1 MDIDDEDEDDDIS
14 IDSQH
19 TYIAKPSSD
28 FDYRFVLE
36 LVYADGFNNI
46 NEYIENA
53 CIPIGE
59 TIYDIFDSNIIITDF
74 KITFM
79 FDFQPN
85 CDACKTIGDNI
96 YVMYPSNKSVWTTQ
110 PYVTIDF
117 DAKFR
122 SAKYVFRLINLLST
136 KVDCGQHENVYAQ
149 SINCANWHTKQNNS
163 KCRIPQTKNKI
174 YLDGT
179 NTNNSTT
186 KRCAVVNIANI
197 ILPAEKHMMLKW
209 RRYCKF
215 DNKDN
220 MIARRIE
227 GYGRGKVRLKKL
239 QQFIPTAE
247 YFENIKNFGNVN
259 YAFNDIVVIFDFVNS
274 YTKSVVDQQKNNN
287 IDRTCEIM
295 KDFVEE
301 NDLVAYKVVYIL
313 KKNENTRYVSCIITF
328 DDTIYYKN
336 TECDVVISFHMNF
349 EKYLRNGNYD
359 MCARFLSLIN
369 HDDVNGFIDLLERKG
384 LSFSPN
390 DVEALKRYLT
400 EHNVY

>member
-1 MDIDDEDEDDDIS
+1 MDIDDEDDDIS
-14 IDSQH
+14 IDNQH
-19 TYIAKPSSD
+19 TPITKPSSD
-28 FDYRFVLE
+28 FDYRFVLQ
-36 LVYADGFNNI
+36 LVYVDGLNNI
-46 NEYIENA
+46 NEYVENA

-59 TIYDIFDSNIIITDF
+59 TIYDIFDNNIRVTDF

-85 CDACKTIGDNI
+85 CDACWTIGDKMS
-96 YVMYPSNKSVWTTQ
+96 VMYPSNKSVWTTQ

-122 SAKYVFRLINLLST
+122 SAKYVFRLVNLLST

-149 SINCANWHTKQNNS
+149 SINCANWHTKQNTE
-163 KCRIPQTKNKI
+163 KCRIPQTKNRI

-179 NTNNSTT
+179 TT

-197 ILPAEKHMMLKW
+197 ILPDEKHMMREW
-209 RRYCKF
+209 RKYCKF

-227 GYGRGKVRLKKL
+227 GYGRGKVRIKKL
-239 QQFIPTAE
+239 QQFAPSAE
-247 YFENIKNFGNVN
+247 YFENVKNFGNVN
-259 YAFNDIVVIFDFVNS
+259 YAFDDIVVIFDFVNS
-274 YTKSVVDQQKNNN
+274 YTKSVVDQHN

-301 NDLVAYKVVYIL
+301 NDLNAYKVVYIL
-313 KKNENTRYVSCIITF
+313 KENAETRYVSCIITF
-328 DDTIYYKN
+328 DDTICYKN
-336 TECDVVISFHMNF
+336 TECDVVVSFHMNF

-359 MCARFLSLIN
+359 ICAQFLSLIN
-369 HDDVNGFIDLLERKG
+369 PDDVNGFIDLMERKG

-390 DVEALKRYLT
+390 DVEALKRYLA